1 MWGVSMKNS
10 GFYKYWTIFYNMF
23 VISAFTFGGG
33 FVIVSLMQKKFV
45 EELHWLKEDE
55 MLDLAAIAQS
65 SPGAIAVNAAILV
78 GFRMAGIAGML
89 VAVLGTILPPFIIIG
104 IISIFYNEFRN
115 NKVIALMLKGMQAG
129 VAAVILDVVAN
140 LGKNV
145 LKTRDYINIAIMVIV
160 FVASYVFKV
169 NVIYIVLACIA
180 FGAVRT
186 LLAQRAKVEGGQK

>member
-1 MWGVSMKNS
+1 MKNS

-89 VAVLGTILPPFIIIG
+89 VVVLGTILPPFIIIG

>member
-1 MWGVSMKNS
+1 MKNS